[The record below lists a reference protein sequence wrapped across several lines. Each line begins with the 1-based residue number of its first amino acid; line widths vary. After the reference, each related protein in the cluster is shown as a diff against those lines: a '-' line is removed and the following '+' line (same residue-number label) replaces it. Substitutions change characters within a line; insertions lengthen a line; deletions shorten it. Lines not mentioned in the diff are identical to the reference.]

1 MQSESGNYQRPTGP
15 PPPPENHPHLQ
26 CPRCNST
33 NTKFCYYN
41 NYNLS
46 QPRHFCKSCRRYW
59 THGGALRD
67 IPARDNVPK
76 RSRSRSRSSPVAPP
90 LASYPPQRVPPDLN
104 VGASGSFTGL
114 LNSHG
119 SEFSGREYGLGSGLD
134 EVGDG
139 GAWQI
144 GIGEEVELVEGNGFT
159 WPDLHVSA
167 PGEILK
173 E

>member
-1 MQSESGNYQRPTGP
+1 M
-15 PPPPENHPHLQ
+15 
-26 CPRCNST
+26 
-33 NTKFCYYN
+33 
-41 NYNLS
+41 
-46 QPRHFCKSCRRYW
+46 
-59 THGGALRD
+59 
-67 IPARDNVPK
+67 
-76 RSRSRSRSSPVAPP
+76 
-90 LASYPPQRVPPDLN
+90 PPDLN
-104 VGASGSFTGL
+104 VGASGSFTRL

-119 SEFSGREYGLGSGLD
+119 SEFSGLGAEYGLGSGLH

-167 PGEILK
+167 PGRILK

>member
-1 MQSESGNYQRPTGP
+1 MQSEPGNHQRPTGP
-15 PPPPENHPHLQ
+15 PPPPENHHHLQ

-67 IPARDNVPK
+67 IPARDNAPK
-76 RSRSRSRSSPVAPP
+76 RSRSRSSPVTPP

-104 VGASGSFTGL
+104 VGASGSFTRL

-119 SEFSGREYGLGSGLD
+119 SEFSGLGAEYGLGSGLH

-159 WPDLHVSA
+159 WPDIHVSA
-167 PGEILK
+167 PGRILK